1 MSPLKIVLFSLISIF
16 IFVSESFAFDL
27 TYPTA
32 TNASEVEEERY
43 DKLEIWVEGQGY
55 ISVYGHTWKQNFKY
69 PKFEDGKHNEAIKA
83 FIVKSLKIKPA
94 EINSE
99 NYGNFT
105 IDGKEYWLK
114 LSTFSASYSYVLLR
128 VEDYPETVTLDGD
141 ASHIFTE
148 GHTKRHG
155 KVGFAP
161 NIAIPLVN
169 DFAISSVTYKKYD
182 EYTFYYNRKAN
193 LHKGKFWNINFDR
206 NSEDTSSCRYAIPH
220 DYKDKLLQSGAT
232 ILEDEDNTV
241 QFRLEQNGTINII
254 KFGADNNRFSVQIIQ
269 EEPFKQSL
277 VLSPDK
283 IKSELDKNGKITLD
297 GIYFDFNKATL
308 KPVSNKAIL
317 STVALMQ
324 RYTDLIISIHGHTDS
339 KGSDTYNMTLSADR
353 AASVRN
359 AIASKGI
366 ENSRLQSKGYGES
379 KPVAT
384 NETDDGRAEN
394 RRVELHKIS
403 GGNEKSIITIDF
415 IKPLDN
421 SVVDSKN
428 SHQNSSLTIQYTDP
442 YSPQEDLKEFKG
454 HLDVIGYKIIK
465 DGKLDESISRKEII
479 KNYENVLELYNAE
492 ILGKHSNTLYF
503 KIKDRGDGVSIY
515 GRIEGY
521 SSSYTIRF
529 LILE

>member
-1 MSPLKIVLFSLISIF
+1 MNPLKIVFFSLISIF
-16 IFVSESFAFDL
+16 IFASEPFAFDL

-32 TNASEVEEERY
+32 TNASELEEELY
-43 DKLEIWVEGQGY
+43 DKLEIWVDGQGY
-55 ISVYGHTWKQNFKY
+55 IPVYGHTWEQDFTY
-69 PKFEDGKHNEAIKA
+69 PQFEDGKHNETIKA
-83 FIVKSLKIKPA
+83 FIVESLEIKPS

-99 NYGNFT
+99 NYGHFT
-105 IDGKEYWLK
+105 IDGNEYWLK
-114 LSTFSASYSYVLLR
+114 LSTSAASYSYVLLR
-128 VEDYPETVTLDGD
+128 VEDYPKSVTLDND
-141 ASHIFTE
+141 ANHIFTE
-148 GHTKRHG
+148 SYTKRYG

-161 NIAIPLVN
+161 NIAVPLVK

-182 EYTFYYNRKAN
+182 EHTFFYNRKAN
-193 LHKGKFWNINFDR
+193 LHKGKFWSINFER
-206 NSEDTSSCRYAIPH
+206 NNADTSSCRYAIPH
-220 DYKDKLLQSGAT
+220 DYKDTLLKSGAT
-232 ILEDEDNTV
+232 ILEDEDNTIH
-241 QFRLEQNGTINII
+241 FRLEQNGTVNII
-254 KFGADNNRFSVQIIQ
+254 KFGADSNRFSIQIIQ

-308 KPVSNKAIL
+308 KPESNKAIL

-324 RYTDLIISIHGHTDS
+324 RYTDLVISIHGHTDS

-366 ENSRLQSKGYGES
+366 KNSRLQSKGYGES
-379 KPVAT
+379 EPVAT
-384 NETDDGRAEN
+384 NDTDDGRAEN
-394 RRVELHKIS
+394 RRVELHKVS
-403 GGNEKSIITIDF
+403 GGNEKTIITIDF

-421 SVVDSKN
+421 SVVDSKHI
-428 SHQNSSLTIQYTDP
+428 HQNGSLTIQYTKP
-442 YSPQEDLKEFKG
+442 YSPQEDLKEFTG

-479 KNYENVLELYNAE
+479 KNYENVLELYSAE
-492 ILGKHSNTLYF
+492 ILGKHSNILYF

-529 LILE
+529 LIPE